1 MLQKILYLENWN
13 FSSLIQILL
22 YPTTSKK
29 VKSCSSLLFKSY
41 WLNRKNKKW
50 NSLSFFVF
58 SVNFVLLNPSSN
70 WTENIYKNYSKVQK
84 YFIWGIKI
92 WTEDRKDESLPL
104 EDCIIFSQTVK
115 VDDFY
120 FSSTKVNMSFVG
132 KDFEILL
139 HCFLLACRFFLD

>member
-1 MLQKILYLENWN
+1 MKKLQKILYLENWN

-41 WLNRKNKKW
+41 WLNRKSKKW

-84 YFIWGIKI
+84 YFIWGIKV

-104 EDCIIFSQTVK
+104 EDYIIFFSNCRRRWFLLQFNKGKHEFCGKGLWNSATL
-115 VDDFY
+115 
-120 FSSTKVNMSFVG
+120 FSSN
-132 KDFEILL
+132 L
-139 HCFLLACRFFLD
+139 